1 MNNPN
6 KDHSTFHTDQGKWD
20 RRDFEMDERFFE
32 DESEEDLD
40 LSAEEASRPEHVEH
54 LHPDDELEKTVKE
67 LLHNSK
73 RMDASDITVIVNDS
87 DVTLSGTVKSQTERD
102 YALDIVKLVHG
113 VGSVKSNL
121 IVKTHEGILPTDLG
135 RD

>member
-1 MNNPN
+1 MNSN
-6 KDHSTFHTDQGKWD
+6 KDHSSFHTDQGKWD
-20 RRDFEMDERFFE
+20 RRDFEKDERFFE

-40 LSAEEASRPEHVEH
+40 LSPEEASRPDYLERV
-54 LHPDDELEKTVKE
+54 HPDDELEHVIKE

-73 RMDASDITVIVNDS
+73 RIDASDITVLVSNS
-87 DVTLSGTVKSQTERD
+87 DVTLSGTVKSQTDRD
-102 YALDIVKLVHG
+102 YALDVVKLVHG
-113 VGSVKSNL
+113 VGSIKSNL